1 MARKPDGPLRRGWT
15 TGACATA
22 ATKAAYTALLTSEF
36 PDPVSI
42 LLPKGE
48 RPDFVLAREA
58 LGDDAASAAIVKD
71 AGDDPDVTHLATI
84 VSTVRIGAPGSGV
97 VFRAG
102 EGVGMGTREGL
113 PIPRLGIVGGLSI
126 LGTTGVVIPFSCS
139 AWIHSIH
146 RGIDVARAGGFPLVA
161 ACTGSTSEA
170 AVVRRHGLDET
181 ALLDMGDFVGGML
194 KYLRRHPL
202 PKVLI
207 GGGFAKLAKLAQG
220 HMDLHSGRSQV
231 DMDWLAEQLAAVGG
245 DAGLVERAKVANTA
259 LEVLN
264 MALEA
269 GLPLANR
276 IGELARAEA
285 AAMVAGTETEIIV
298 EVFDRKGNLVGAAGE
313 V

>member
-1 MARKPDGPLRRGWT
+1 MMCERG
-15 TGACATA
+15 
-22 ATKAAYTALLTSEF
+22 
-36 PDPVSI
+36 
-42 LLPKGE
+42 
-48 RPDFVLAREA
+48 EA
-58 LGDDAASAAIVKD
+58 LSIRINRFRLRLPLMAA
-71 AGDDPDVTHLATI
+71 P
-84 VSTVRIGAPGSGV
+84 
-97 VFRAG
+97 
-102 EGVGMGTREGL
+102 M
-113 PIPRLGIVGGLSI
+113 SI
-126 LGTTGVVIPFSCS
+126 ASNV
-139 AWIHSIH
+139 
-146 RGIDVARAGGFPLVA
+146 PLVA